1 MKKFG
6 IFLTI
11 IGIILLTG
19 IISSSIIACYQYEK
33 QFQSYWD
40 LADKSATIEEKS
52 HYIDIFVENYKK
64 ADLAGYHNAII
75 FKTPNNSFDKNFRA
89 LQSLQ
94 SRLQEIKIMDVKS
107 FEYQTAIQQI
117 TQQEQ
122 GEAYQVLYQLSGA
135 WYIKH
140 YFFIWNWMGVV
151 SVVITITI
159 LLIGIFYW
167 CVGYEHDKQKHRK
180 SY

>member
-1 MKKFG
+1 MKKLG
-6 IFLTI
+6 IFLTT
-11 IGIILLTG
+11 IGIVFFVG
-19 IISSSIIACYQYEK
+19 MISSAIIAAYQYEK

-40 LADKSATIEEKS
+40 LADKSSTIEEKS
-52 HYIDIFVENYKK
+52 RYIDIFVENYKK
-64 ADLAGYHNAII
+64 ADLSGYHNAII
-75 FKTPNNSFDKNFRA
+75 FKTPNNSFDKNFQA

-94 SRLQEIKIMDVKS
+94 SRLQEIKTMDVKS

-122 GEAYQVLYQLSGA
+122 GEAFEILYQLSGT
-135 WYIKH
+135 WYIKY

-151 SVVITITI
+151 SILITIAT

-167 CVGYEHDKQKHRK
+167 CMGHANNKQKHRN